1 MLGISTLDSEPLKL
15 VIKAAPLAGK
25 QLAGI
30 FRRYGAE
37 PEFSDIHY
45 LVCMFTPENY
55 TEDYLRIVQI
65 FRDTTDVWEAITNA
79 AEFGRLP
86 GIPAE
91 LSSQPLVLR
100 PLERV
105 MSVREAVF
113 SSHETIDVRQSAGR
127 ILGQISVSCPPAV
140 PLAVSGE
147 RITPDLIPLFLA
159 YETETVSVVR

>member
-1 MLGISTLDSEPLKL
+1 MKRQIFTIQPCNFC
-15 VIKAAPLAGK
+15 K
-25 QLAGI
+25 QLYKAQSGEGNCSSK
-30 FRRYGAE
+30 RYKVL
-37 PEFSDIHY
+37 PYHFYDFHF
-45 LVCMFTPENY
+45 CQFTVNW
-55 TEDYLRIVQI
+55 LRIVQI

-105 MSVREAVF
+105 MSVRGAVF

-147 RITPDLIPLFLA
+147 RITPDLVPLFLA